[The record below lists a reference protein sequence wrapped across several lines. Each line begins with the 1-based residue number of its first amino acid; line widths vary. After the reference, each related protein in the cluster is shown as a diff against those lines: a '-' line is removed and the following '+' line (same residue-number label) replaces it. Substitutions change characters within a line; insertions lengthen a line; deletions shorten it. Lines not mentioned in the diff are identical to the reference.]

1 MFEETREILVELP
14 ESLENLKLPSPQL
27 LAHYRDLRDRI
38 VWVDAPIDES
48 LMETVKQILAW
59 NREDRGVPKAERKP
73 IRMLV
78 NSPGGDLDATLSC
91 FDVMLASETPITTVN
106 MGNAMSGG
114 LLLLIA
120 GEKRYC
126 LKNSTALL
134 HNGSTSIGGTAS
146 QAKATMDYYK
156 SQLATLTQIIL
167 DRTAIDAK
175 LYKKRQNDE
184 WYFSGQDQVKYGIV
198 DEMVQCANQLLFG

>member
-1 MFEETREILVELP
+1 MTFEAIDLMMP
-14 ESLENLKLPSPQL
+14 QNLENLQLPAPEL
-27 LAHYRDLRDRI
+27 LTFYKDIENRTL
-38 VWVDAPIDES
+38 WVDSEIDS
-48 LMETVKQILAW
+48 GLMEAVKWILRW
-59 NREDRGVPKAERKP
+59 NQEDAGKPREVRKP
-73 IRMLV
+73 IRMLI
-78 NSPGGDLDATLSC
+78 NSPGGDLDVTLSC
-91 FDVMLASETPITTVN
+91 FDVMLASETPITTIN

-156 SQLATLTQIIL
+156 TQLATLTQIVL
-167 DRTAIDAK
+167 DRTTIDAK

-184 WYFSGQDQVKYGIV
+184 WYFSSHDQMKYGIV
-198 DEMVQCANQLLFG
+198 DEIVQCMNQLLFC